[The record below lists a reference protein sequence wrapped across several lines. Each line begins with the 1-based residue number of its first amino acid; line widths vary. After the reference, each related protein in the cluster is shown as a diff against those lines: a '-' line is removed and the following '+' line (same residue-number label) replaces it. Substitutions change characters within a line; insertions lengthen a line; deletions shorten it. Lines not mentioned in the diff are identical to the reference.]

1 MTIYCNTEE
10 KESYQAGR
18 IAAFC
23 AVQMKNTT
31 SAANINYYVRERT
44 TADNGLIWHHGNG
57 HGTYSRAQTVSS
69 ATVSVSPN
77 GTFFDLHY
85 IQIIY
90 LNNGKRGRAAPRSI
104 PHDFGLPMGA
114 TINVPIT
121 QGLKTYIVAVK
132 GIGGVLNRLHKWCW

>member
-31 SAANINYYVRERT
+31 SVANINYYVRERT

-57 HGTYSRAQTVSS
+57 HGTYSCAPIRVICKLYLFQPTQEH
-69 ATVSVSPN
+69 
-77 GTFFDLHY
+77 FFDLHY
-85 IQIIY
+85 IQIH
-90 LNNGKRGRAAPRSI
+90 LLKQWQKEEELAPQVTST
-104 PHDFGLPMGA
+104 A
-114 TINVPIT
+114 
-121 QGLKTYIVAVK
+121 
-132 GIGGVLNRLHKWCW
+132 